1 MRVDKCKA
9 LWKQKKSDEQHQ
21 AEKLLQPLQVHS
33 AVDIAYFDVSIGATE
48 ISINVDHQL

>member
-9 LWKQKKSDEQHQ
+9 LWKQKKSDEQHH

-33 AVDIAYFDVSIGATE
+33 SGDIAYFDALVPQE
-48 ISINVDHQL
+48 ISIKVDLQL